1 MLFRSDE
8 NHVFYYTINL
18 FKNGKGVNLSLPYQI
33 VNGDTVK
40 SEGVLE
46 FENGI
51 GAISLPTGCAMKS
64 SKMPTGLSYIITHRP
79 DSNFTWQKDTMEGT
93 TDLSGSTVQF
103 IAGQIYNPL
112 RYSLDT
118 DIIVKMDGRNFKA
131 GDSFTYAVV
140 AENENEYPPFNMFPL
155 PSVLTC

>member
-1 MLFRSDE
+1 M
-8 NHVFYYTINL
+8 NL
-18 FKNGKGVNLSLPYQI
+18 SNTGKGVNLSLPYQI

-51 GAISLPTGCAMKS
+51 ASISLPTGCAMKS

-112 RYSLDT
+112 ILRDSHRCLHLRHGAFKVCRRADRRRAEGSHACRDGEQLLPGGGNVIPDSLQLFT
-118 DIIVKMDGRNFKA
+118 RG
-131 GDSFTYAVV
+131 GDF
-140 AENENEYPPFNMFPL
+140 L
-155 PSVLTC
+155 